1 MVDEKRAAEI
11 AELEVRR
18 YFDEYLAT
26 TFPRQ
31 IEALQKDTQC
41 RIEKHNADDQAHG
54 AVEARFN
61 RFFWVLMGLSGAGGL
76 GAGTVLSA
84 LLKAVGS

>member
-18 YFDEYLAT
+18 YFDEYLNTA
-26 TFPRQ
+26 FPRQ
-31 IEALQKDTQC
+31 IAATQEYTRC
-41 RIEKHNADDQAHG
+41 SIEKHNLDDQAHG
-54 AVEARFN
+54 AVESRFN
-61 RFFWVLMGLSGAGGL
+61 RFFWVLIGLSLAGGTGAGY
-76 GAGTVLSA
+76 TLSA